1 MTVNNDLRKLA
12 DDFAAKK
19 ISRRSLWKGAA
30 ALGLTGGW
38 IAALEKGAL
47 AGPASTWSARPSS
60 AQDRATT
67 FIVAVEGDIDTWDP
81 GFTVGSKTSQS
92 VLQSTFDQLT
102 QYEVVDATA
111 PDGAAYKTVN
121 TGNIVGMLAET
132 TYWED
137 NNLVFKLRPG
147 LKYANGDPITGS
159 TMVTGYQRVFEGTV
173 SAFLIGMGGQITDS
187 SQFSSPD
194 ESTFVMSLMSK
205 NAITPMNNVMHNTSA
220 LDPVE
225 IDAHKTDS
233 DPWALDYFKKNLAT
247 GNGPLK
253 LDSYLPGDSITLV
266 ANENYWGAAG
276 AGATTPAPAASPI
289 PADASAAGP
298 ATPSGFATVILKI
311 VPDPTQ
317 RAQLLMNG
325 DVDFATL
332 IPANNLEEMRSNAD
346 IKVLSLPRNNVVML
360 EMNGTQAPFDNKL
373 VRQAFAYAAPY
384 DLIVQQVYKGEAQVA
399 KSLVPTGMPTYDG
412 TLSPYVTDL
421 DKAKSLLSEAGFA
434 DGQGLPAITLSY
446 RTGDAAV
453 EQIAIL
459 TQASLKQI
467 GVDITIQP
475 LAYAAFNEAEQGKQ
489 LQFWIDEW
497 ISWVNDPYYHM
508 TWLAQSTSTN
518 NYPSLTNA
526 RIDEIIAT
534 YTMAEPGPER
544 DAASVEAQGL
554 VLDECNYIFLAQP
567 NWTVVTRADI
577 DGYIYYND
585 ELPRFYAFNRVT
597 A

>member
-30 ALGLTGGW
+30 ALGLSGGW

-102 QYEVVDATA
+102 QYEVIDATA
-111 PDGAAYKTVN
+111 DDGTAYKTVN
-121 TGNIVGMLAET
+121 TGNIVGMLAEST
-132 TYWED
+132 SWD
-137 NNLVFKLRPG
+137 GNNLVFTLRDG
-147 LKYANGDPITGS
+147 LTYANGDPIDAN
-159 TMVTGYQRVFEGTV
+159 TMVTSYQRVFEGTV

-187 SQFSSPD
+187 SQFQAPD
-194 ESTFVMSLMSK
+194 AKTFVMALESQ

-220 LDPVE
+220 IDPVE
-225 IDAHKTDS
+225 MAAHATDS
-233 DPWALDYFKKNLAT
+233 DPFALDYFRKNLAT

-253 LDSYLPGDSITLV
+253 LDSYLPGDTITLV
-266 ANENYWGAAG
+266 ANEAYWGEQ
-276 AGATTPAPAASPI
+276 PAF
-289 PADASAAGP
+289 
-298 ATPSGFATVILKI
+298 TTVILKI

-346 IKVLSLPRNNVVML
+346 IKVLSIPRNNVVML

-384 DLIVQQVYKGEAQVA
+384 DLVVQQVYKGEAQVA

-412 TLSPYVTDL
+412 TLSPYVTDY
-421 DKAKSLLSEAGFA
+421 DKAKALLEEAGFPEG
-434 DGQGLPAITLSY
+434 DGLPSITLSY

-467 GVDITIQP
+467 GVDISIAP
-475 LAYAAFNEAEQGKQ
+475 MAYAAYNEAEQGKQ

-508 TWLAQSTSTN
+508 TWLAQSASTN

-526 RIDEIIAT
+526 RVDEIIAT
-534 YTMAEPGPER
+534 YTMAEPGAER

-554 VLDECNYIFLAQP
+554 ILDECNYIFLAQP

-585 ELPRFYAFNRVT
+585 ELPRFYAFNRAT

>member
-19 ISRRSLWKGAA
+19 ISRRTLWKGAA
-30 ALGLTGGW
+30 ALGLTSGW

-47 AGPASTWSARPSS
+47 AGPAATWSARSAS

-81 GFTVGSKTSQS
+81 GFTVGSKTSQT
-92 VLQSTFDQLT
+92 VLQNTFDQLT
-102 QYEVVDATA
+102 QYEVVDAATE
-111 PDGAAYKTVN
+111 DGTAYKTVN
-121 TGNIVGMLAET
+121 TGNIIGMLAET
-132 TYWED
+132 TYWD
-137 NNLVFKLRPG
+137 GNNLVFKLRPG
-147 LKYANGDPITGS
+147 LKYANGDPINAG
-159 TMVTGYQRVFEGTV
+159 TMVTSYQRVFEGTV
-173 SAFLIGMGGQITDS
+173 SAFLIGMGDQITDS
-187 SQFSSPD
+187 SQFSAPD
-194 ESTFVMSLMSK
+194 DSTFVMALKSQ
-205 NAITPMNNVMHNTSA
+205 NAITPMNNVMHNTAA
-220 LDPVE
+220 LDPLE

-247 GNGPLK
+247 ANGPLR

-266 ANENYWGAAG
+266 ANENYWGASADAAAAPPASSPVPAG
-276 AGATTPAPAASPI
+276 
-289 PADASAAGP
+289 ASAAGP
-298 ATPSGFATVILKI
+298 ATPSNFATVILKI

-332 IPANNLEEMRSNAD
+332 IPTNNIADMRSNAD
-346 IKVLSLPRNNVVML
+346 VKVLSLPRNDVVML
-360 EMNGTQAPFDNKL
+360 EMNGKIAPFDNKL

-399 KSLVPTGMPTYDG
+399 KSLVPTGMPTFDG
-412 TLSPYVTDL
+412 TLSKYATDY
-421 DKAKSLLSEAGFA
+421 DQAKALLEQAGFPN
-434 DGQGLPAITLSY
+434 GEGLPDITLTY

-467 GVDITIQP
+467 GVDITISP
-475 LAYAAFNEAEQGKQ
+475 MAYAAYNEAEQGKQ

-497 ISWVNDPYYHM
+497 LSWVNDPYYHM
-508 TWLAQSTSTN
+508 FWLALSTSSN

-526 RIDEIIAT
+526 RVDEIIT
-534 YTMAEPGPER
+534 SYIMAEPGAER

-554 VLDECNYIFLAQP
+554 ILDECNYIFLAQP
-567 NWTVVTRADI
+567 NWTVVTRADV

-585 ELPRFYAFNRVT
+585 ELPRFYAFKRAT

>member
-1 MTVNNDLRKLA
+1 MSVNNDLRTLA

-30 ALGLTGGW
+30 ALGVSGAW

-47 AGPASTWSARPSS
+47 AGPASTWKSRPSS

-102 QYEVVDATA
+102 QYEVVEATS
-111 PDGAAYKTVN
+111 PDGIPYRAVN
-121 TGNIVGMLAET
+121 TENIVGMLAESSAF
-132 TYWED
+132 D
-137 NNLVFKLRPG
+137 GNNLVFTLRDG
-147 LKYANGDPITGS
+147 LTYSNGDPIDGGTLVES
-159 TMVTGYQRVFEGTV
+159 YKRVFEGTI
-173 SAFLIGMGGQITDS
+173 SAFLIGMGEQITDA

-194 ESTFVMSLMSK
+194 PKTFVMALKSA

-220 LDPVE
+220 IDPVE
-225 IDAHKTDS
+225 MAANATAE
-233 DPWALDYFKKNLAT
+233 DPFALDYFKKNLGT

-266 ANENYWGAAG
+266 ANETYWGE
-276 AGATTPAPAASPI
+276 APAFS
-289 PADASAAGP
+289 
-298 ATPSGFATVILKI
+298 TVILKI

-317 RAQLLMNG
+317 RAQLLLEG

-332 IPANNLEEMRSNAD
+332 IPTKNVEDMMENAD
-346 IKVLSLPRNNVVML
+346 IKVLSLPRNNVTML
-360 EMNGTQAPFDNKL
+360 EMNGMIAPFDNKL

-384 DLIVQQVYKGEAQVA
+384 DLIVEQVYKGQAQA
-399 KSLVPTGMPTYDG
+399 GHNLVPTGMPTYDG
-412 TLSPYVTDL
+412 TLNPYSTDP
-421 DKAKSLLSEAGFA
+421 DKAKAFLEEAGFPE
-434 DGQGLPAITLSY
+434 GEGLPEITLSY

-467 GVDITIQP
+467 GIDITIQP
-475 LAYAAFNEAEQGKQ
+475 LAYAAFNEAEQGKK

-497 ISWVNDPYYHM
+497 ISWVNDPYYHLF
-508 TWLAQSTSTN
+508 WLALSTSGN

-526 RIDEIIAT
+526 RLDEIITT
-534 YTMAEPGPER
+534 YIMAEPGAER

-554 VLDECNYIFLAQP
+554 ILEESNYIFLAQP
-567 NWTVVTRADI
+567 NWTVVTRADV

-585 ELPRFYAFNRVT
+585 ELPRFYAFNRAT